1 MIRTDKQLDTL
12 DKHLAIMLVD
22 SGGRGVVEN
31 WRSVE
36 RFDERFGERFG
47 EWEMRLVAN

>member
-1 MIRTDKQLDTL
+1 
-12 DKHLAIMLVD
+12 VE
-22 SGGRGVVEN
+22 GRGVVEN